1 VTSFQGK
8 VVFCV
13 SYKTWLRPLS
23 RLKSLNQTRWKQ
35 TFYIKNVCED
45 LTFAMMINKVET
57 LFGGGPR
64 GKNHGFRGYFNI
76 QATSACQQPL
86 LLLNLQKRCIWV
98 SYNIP

>member
-1 VTSFQGK
+1 
-8 VVFCV
+8 
-13 SYKTWLRPLS
+13 
-23 RLKSLNQTRWKQ
+23 
-35 TFYIKNVCED
+35 
-45 LTFAMMINKVET
+45 MMINKVET